1 MNICAIVLNDIQM
14 YINGY
19 RKWYSILHKTFG
31 FKTDNQ
37 TF

>member
-1 MNICAIVLNDIQM
+1 MNICVIVLNDIQM

-19 RKWYSILHKTFG
+19 RKWYSILQKTFG